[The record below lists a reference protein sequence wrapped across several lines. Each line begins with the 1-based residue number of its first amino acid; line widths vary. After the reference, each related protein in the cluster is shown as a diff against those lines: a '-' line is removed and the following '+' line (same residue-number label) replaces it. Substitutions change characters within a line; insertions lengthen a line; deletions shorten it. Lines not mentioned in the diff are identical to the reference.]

1 MSEDRGLQFA
11 TTGLVPSPFHLR
23 WVALFWITLAELL
36 VMSVWFSASAVTPEL
51 IKAWHIA
58 GSGMVWLTSGVQLG
72 FVIGALISA
81 TFGLPDR
88 IPSRWMMGSG
98 AFGAAL
104 TTNLILL
111 FPHGGPAPFILRAI
125 TGAFLAIVYPVAV
138 QWVSTW
144 FPRQRG
150 ISVGI
155 LIGGLTIGSALPH
168 LLAGLPFLTEWPWVI
183 GGSGVL
189 AVIGCGLVLW
199 VVPESP
205 VRVQTSTFRWDR
217 VGEVFRDRPVML
229 ANIGYW
235 GHMWELY
242 AMWTWLPAFLLASWM
257 GISRVPDLS
266 QWVGFASFAAIGVTG
281 MLGALVGGYIADLWG
296 RTATTIIALAISG
309 MMSLIIGFTYRQ
321 NIWLTVGVIFMWG
334 FSVIADS
341 AQFSVAVTEL
351 SPVDRRGSALTVQM
365 AIGFLLTI
373 GSINLIGSME
383 GSIGWSHVFSLLA
396 IGPIVSIIAMARL
409 RRNGASIQMAN
420 GKR

>member
-1 MSEDRGLQFA
+1 
-11 TTGLVPSPFHLR
+11 
-23 WVALFWITLAELL
+23 
-36 VMSVWFSASAVTPEL
+36 MSVWFSASAVTPEL